1 MYSLNVD
8 IESLNPN
15 WQGIG
20 FKNQFLFKTILHH
33 VALGLIFIKKSD
45 MGHKL
50 YEHSFRIL

>member
-20 FKNQFLFKTILHH
+20 FKNHFLFKTILHH
-33 VALGLIFIKKSD
+33 DALGLIFIKKSD